1 MVNKKFLQIGNES
14 KTTRIDQ
21 FFATKQKRLDQT
33 ISRMIAKDRL
43 TFRVFSTS
51 IDLRRC
57 LIADGFTAPNSI
69 KRIVVDYSKEVRE
82 NLKQEIKGE
91 LSRDVRFCV
100 TFDEWT
106 SSRNRRYINL
116 IQHGKESKI
125 WNLGL
130 VRIRGSLSSEKC
142 LELVEKHLELFNLSM
157 KTDIVSIM
165 TDGATV
171 MTKIGKISSTYQQL
185 CFAHGIQLAVIGV
198 LYKNKSKVP
207 AESVTDQLSDNKGD
221 ENDVDQESNDVDE
234 ESEDEDSDFRMEY
247 DGDEIENDVEE
258 CFKPIIDKVRK
269 IVRMFKRSPLK
280 NEGLQA
286 YVKADFPNEL
296 SLVLDSKT
304 RWNSLANMLD
314 RFYKLRNCIQKAF
327 VDLQP
332 CLTPR
337 QYALSMK
344 EDEFEAISDIANALI
359 PLQVAVEALCRR
371 DANLISADAVFLFT
385 LQKLRDLKSDLS
397 SKLFDTLCKRISER
411 RNDLSAVLQYLHSGN
426 SAVINEKELY

>member
-1 MVNKKFLQIGNES
+1 
-14 KTTRIDQ
+14 
-21 FFATKQKRLDQT
+21 
-33 ISRMIAKDRL
+33 
-43 TFRVFSTS
+43 
-51 IDLRRC
+51 
-57 LIADGFTAPNSI
+57 
-69 KRIVVDYSKEVRE
+69 
-82 NLKQEIKGE
+82 
-91 LSRDVRFCV
+91 
-100 TFDEWT
+100 
-106 SSRNRRYINL
+106 
-116 IQHGKESKI
+116 
-125 WNLGL
+125 
-130 VRIRGSLSSEKC
+130 
-142 LELVEKHLELFNLSM
+142 
-157 KTDIVSIM
+157 M
-165 TDGATV
+165 TDGASV

-185 CFAHGIQLAVIGV
+185 CFAHGIQLAVIDV

-207 AESVTDQLSDNKGD
+207 VESVIDQLSDNEGD
-221 ENDVDQESNDVDE
+221 ENNVDEESNDVDE
-234 ESEDEDSDFRMEY
+234 ECEGEDSDFRIEY

-258 CFKPIIDKVRK
+258 CFKPIIDKVRR

-280 NEGLQA
+280 NEVLQA

-314 RFYKLRNCIQKAF
+314 RFYELRNCIQKAF
-327 VDLQP
+327 VDLKP

-397 SKLFDTLCKRISER
+397 SKLFDTLYKRISER
-411 RNDLSAVLQYLHSGN
+411 RNDLSAVLQYLHSGY
-426 SAVINEKELY
+426 SPVINEKELRHLFTIPSRKKTETIILQLIKRCHSDSVSQVQVYSTKLNNFGKLIARLYRQTLERKMKTKSAMLELEIILLKQNQNQKRGSCQRCTLNSIAPSKRLYYLSQHLQSPFQIIFNLTKIY

>member
-1 MVNKKFLQIGNES
+1 
-14 KTTRIDQ
+14 
-21 FFATKQKRLDQT
+21 
-33 ISRMIAKDRL
+33 
-43 TFRVFSTS
+43 
-51 IDLRRC
+51 
-57 LIADGFTAPNSI
+57 
-69 KRIVVDYSKEVRE
+69 
-82 NLKQEIKGE
+82 
-91 LSRDVRFCV
+91 
-100 TFDEWT
+100 
-106 SSRNRRYINL
+106 
-116 IQHGKESKI
+116 
-125 WNLGL
+125 
-130 VRIRGSLSSEKC
+130 
-142 LELVEKHLELFNLSM
+142 M

-165 TDGATV
+165 TDGASV

>member
-142 LELVEKHLELFNLSM
+142 LELV
-157 KTDIVSIM
+157 
-165 TDGATV
+165 
-171 MTKIGKISSTYQQL
+171 
-185 CFAHGIQLAVIGV
+185 
-198 LYKNKSKVP
+198 
-207 AESVTDQLSDNKGD
+207 
-221 ENDVDQESNDVDE
+221 
-234 ESEDEDSDFRMEY
+234 
-247 DGDEIENDVEE
+247 
-258 CFKPIIDKVRK
+258 
-269 IVRMFKRSPLK
+269 
-280 NEGLQA
+280 
-286 YVKADFPNEL
+286 
-296 SLVLDSKT
+296 
-304 RWNSLANMLD
+304 
-314 RFYKLRNCIQKAF
+314 
-327 VDLQP
+327 
-332 CLTPR
+332 
-337 QYALSMK
+337 
-344 EDEFEAISDIANALI
+344 
-359 PLQVAVEALCRR
+359 
-371 DANLISADAVFLFT
+371 
-385 LQKLRDLKSDLS
+385 
-397 SKLFDTLCKRISER
+397 
-411 RNDLSAVLQYLHSGN
+411 
-426 SAVINEKELY
+426 